1 MEYAAEVGG
10 GRLTLLPAADAVA
23 PCGGQGC
30 YNGLSALLQRAIGFC
45 YHGAEALLQRSTS
58 IATSDDQLCYH
69 AAARLLQGAANLAAR
84 DRRGCYFGAA
94 ALLH

>member
-30 YNGLSALLQRAIGFC
+30 YKGLSALLQRAIGFC
-45 YHGAEALLQRSTS
+45 YHGAEALLPWRGGL
-58 IATSDDQLCYH
+58 ATKVDQHCYK
-69 AAARLLQGAANLAAR
+69 
-84 DRRGCYFGAA
+84 
-94 ALLH
+94 